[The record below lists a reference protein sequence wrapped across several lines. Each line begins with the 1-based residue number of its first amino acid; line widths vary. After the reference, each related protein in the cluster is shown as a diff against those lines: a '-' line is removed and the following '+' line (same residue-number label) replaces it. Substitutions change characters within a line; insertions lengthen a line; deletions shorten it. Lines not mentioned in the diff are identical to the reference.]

1 MQGVTAPRVYA
12 ATFVFSKG
20 VASLPGP
27 FTPST
32 FPKVVANKK
41 SVYFTVA
48 ELIVPSWA
56 SVSLLEC
63 LRSCWKDDVLVLSC
77 SDKFLRLSLQL
88 LSRYTHW
95 LSAGLTGCK
104 AGDPAVEGFEG
115 SHLVFVAAGSDP
127 FDVITNT
134 VKTVERHLQTF
145 CQSQGAAVH
154 NFVIQLALS
163 MVASE
168 RIKIYNAIS
177 DGTFNLVD
185 KFFEMQRH
193 DALKALDIG
202 KAAGGETVRVL

>member
-12 ATFVFSKG
+12 ATFVFSKE

-32 FPKVVANKK
+32 FPEAVANKK
-41 SVYFTVA
+41 SMYFIVT

-95 LSAGLTGCK
+95 LSAGLTACK
-104 AGDPAVEGFEG
+104 VGN
-115 SHLVFVAAGSDP
+115 AGSS
-127 FDVITNT
+127 
-134 VKTVERHLQTF
+134 L
-145 CQSQGAAVH
+145 
-154 NFVIQLALS
+154 
-163 MVASE
+163 
-168 RIKIYNAIS
+168 
-177 DGTFNLVD
+177 
-185 KFFEMQRH
+185 
-193 DALKALDIG
+193 G
-202 KAAGGETVRVL
+202 K